1 MHPQKHRIS
10 IQYKKSA
17 EIVSRPLKLCY
28 SLRSRGLEQGGH
40 VVMYDQMKNIDSR
53 EIELPETVFIRD
65 IETRVFQGI
74 VLQTLAKISGIGLL
88 EGNLFDSLLGR
99 EIESVRGIHVS
110 QDQKKHS
117 VEIRIEINIAHGVS
131 IPEKAE
137 EIQTRL
143 IEEVSQWTGLHVASV
158 HVIFKDLILPQNEDP
173 SAPAETRTEAGEFEQ
188 AF

>member
-1 MHPQKHRIS
+1 MD
-10 IQYKKSA
+10 
-17 EIVSRPLKLCY
+17 
-28 SLRSRGLEQGGH
+28 RGPP
-40 VVMYDQMKNIDSR
+40 MYDSFKNMDAR
-53 EIELPETVFIRD
+53 EIELPDTVFVRD

-74 VLQTLAKISGIGLL
+74 VVQTLAKISGIGLL

-99 EIESVRGIHVS
+99 EIESVKGIHVE

-117 VEIRIEINIAHGVS
+117 VDIRVEINIDFGVA

-143 IEEVSQWTGLHVASV
+143 VEEISRWTGLHVASV
-158 HVIFKDLILPQNEDP
+158 HVIFKDLIHDK
-173 SAPAETRTEAGEFEQ
+173 AEEGILSEGTVQEAGAFEE

>member
-1 MHPQKHRIS
+1 MFDQ
-10 IQYKKSA
+10 
-17 EIVSRPLKLCY
+17 LKN
-28 SLRSRGLEQGGH
+28 
-40 VVMYDQMKNIDSR
+40 MDAR
-53 EIELPETVFIRD
+53 EVELPDTVFVRD

-74 VLQTLAKISGIGLL
+74 VLQTLAKISGVGLL

-99 EIESVRGIHVS
+99 EIESVKGIYVE

-117 VEIRIEINIAHGVS
+117 VEIRVEVNIVYGVS

-143 IEEVSQWTGLHVASV
+143 VEEVSRWTGLHVASV
-158 HVIFKDLILPQNEDP
+158 HVIFKDLITSGESVLQPDGTASP
-173 SAPAETRTEAGEFEQ
+173 IGEFEG

>member
-1 MHPQKHRIS
+1 
-10 IQYKKSA
+10 
-17 EIVSRPLKLCY
+17 
-28 SLRSRGLEQGGH
+28 
-40 VVMYDQMKNIDSR
+40 MYDSLKNMDAR
-53 EIELPETVFIRD
+53 EIELPDTMFIRD

-74 VLQTLAKISGIGLL
+74 VVQALAKISGIGLL

-99 EIESVRGIHVS
+99 EIESVKGIHVE

-117 VEIRIEINIAHGVS
+117 VSIRVEINIVYGIA

-143 IEEVSQWTGLHVASV
+143 VEEVSRWTGLHVASV
-158 HVIFKDLILPQNEDP
+158 HVIFKDLIHPQPEEE
-173 SAPAETRTEAGEFEQ
+173 SAPERNAEEAGEFEE

>member
-1 MHPQKHRIS
+1 
-10 IQYKKSA
+10 
-17 EIVSRPLKLCY
+17 
-28 SLRSRGLEQGGH
+28 
-40 VVMYDQMKNIDSR
+40 MYDSFKNMDAR
-53 EIELPETVFIRD
+53 EIELPDTVFVRD

-74 VLQTLAKISGIGLL
+74 VVETLSKISGIGLL

-99 EIESVRGIHVS
+99 EIESVKGIHVE

-117 VEIRIEINIAHGVS
+117 VDIRIEINVAHLVA

-143 IEEVSQWTGLHVASV
+143 VEEISRWTGLHVASV
-158 HVIFKDLILPQNEDP
+158 HVIFKDLIQTV
-173 SAPAETRTEAGEFEQ
+173 AEEGPVPEGTAQEAGAFEE